1 MGAKYTGLTVE
12 VVESEDGEFFDF
24 GVWLDGEFAVFF
36 RRKSGGLRDGI
47 ARAKEAAANAAP
59 PEPAPTPT
67 Q

>member
-12 VVESEDGEFFDF
+12 VVESEDGQYFDF

-36 RRKSGGLRDGI
+36 RRKAGGLRDGI